1 MLRLFKN
8 RSFAIDLGN
17 TNTLLADQDRIL
29 LSEPTCIVIDS
40 STNRVRAVGDRA
52 YEMFEKNHQDL
63 RPIKPL
69 KWGVIADYDSATM
82 MIRDMVKRTFSG
94 KGFLAGYDNIIASVP
109 FCTTEVERRALRDVM
124 DQFNPKKRFLIY
136 EPIAAAIGMGLDIR
150 EPEGKMLIDMGGGIT
165 EIVIISL
172 SGVVVFQ
179 SIKVAGDSF
188 TQDIQDYLRRAY
200 NLQVGWKTAEQ
211 VKIAVGAV
219 VDKIQDAPEPMY
231 VKGKD
236 VMTGLPSMRK
246 IDHTEMAEILNK
258 SMLTIEHNILQALE
272 SCPPELAA
280 DIYQSGIFITGGTSL
295 LRGMKERLERT
306 IQLPIH
312 QDDQPMLSVS
322 KGTSLA
328 LRNLKKFQPVLMN

>member
-1 MLRLFKN
+1 MLSLFRN

-40 STNRVRAVGDRA
+40 NTNRVRAVGDRA

-82 MIRDMVKRTFSG
+82 MIQDMVKRTFS
-94 KGFLAGYDNIIASVP
+94 KNLLAGYDNIIASVP
-109 FCTTEVERRALRDVM
+109 FCTTEVEKRALRDVM

-150 EPEGKMLIDMGGGIT
+150 EPEGKMLIDIGGGIT
-165 EIVIISL
+165 EVVIISL

-188 TQDIQDYLRRAY
+188 TEDIQDYLRRVY

-211 VKIAVGAV
+211 VKISVGAV
-219 VDKIQDAPEPMY
+219 SEKLDESPEPIY

-236 VMTGLPSMRK
+236 IMTGLPSMRR
-246 IDHTEMAEILNK
+246 IDHREIAQILDK
-258 SMLTIEHNILQALE
+258 SMLTIEQHILHAME
-272 SCPPELAA
+272 ACPPELSA
-280 DIYQSGIFITGGTSL
+280 DI
-295 LRGMKERLERT
+295 
-306 IQLPIH
+306 
-312 QDDQPMLSVS
+312 
-322 KGTSLA
+322 
-328 LRNLKKFQPVLMN
+328 

>member
-1 MLRLFKN
+1 MLSFFRN

-29 LSEPTCIVIDS
+29 LSEPSCIVIDNN
-40 STNRVRAVGDRA
+40 TNRVRAVGGKA
-52 YEMFEKNHQDL
+52 YDMFEKNHQNI

-82 MIRDMVKRTFSG
+82 MIRDMVKRTFTG
-94 KGFLAGYDNIIASVP
+94 NFLAGYDNIIAGVP
-109 FCTTEVERRALRDVM
+109 FCTTEVERRALRDAL

-136 EPIAAAIGMGLDIR
+136 EPIAAAVGMGLDIR
-150 EPEGKMLIDMGGGIT
+150 EPEGKLVVDIGGGIT
-165 EIVIISL
+165 EVVIISL
-172 SGVVVFQ
+172 SGVVVFK

-188 TQDIQDYLRRAY
+188 TEDIQDYLRRMY

-211 VKIAVGAV
+211 VKICVGAV
-219 VDKIQDAPEPMY
+219 TEKLEEAPAPVY

-236 VMTGLPSMRK
+236 VLTGLPSMRRV
-246 IDHTEMAEILNK
+246 DHREIAQILNK
-258 SMLTIEHNILQALE
+258 SMLTIEESIVQALE
-272 SCPPELAA
+272 ACPPELAA
-280 DIYQSGIFITGGTSL
+280 DIYQSGIFVTGGGSL

-312 QDDQPMLSVS
+312 QDDEPMLAVS
-322 KGTSLA
+322 KGASA
-328 LRNLKKFQPVLMN
+328 VLRQMQRYRPVLMN